1 MKILSFVADIFEDLE
16 LWYPLIRLKEEGW
29 EVDVVALD
37 KAKTYVGK
45 YGLKAQANK
54 TYDEVDS
61 KDYDGLLIPGGYA
74 PDILRVEEDCIR
86 LTQEFNAQG
95 KPIGM
100 ICHAGWVPVTADI
113 LRGKTGTSTRKIKAD
128 LEGAGLTWVDEEVVV
143 SENIISSRSP
153 KDLHVYTTAFID
165 EVKKYKEKNQG

>member
-37 KAKTYVGK
+37 KKKVYTGK
-45 YGLKAQANK
+45 YGLKAEANK
-54 TYDEVDS
+54 SYDEVKS
-61 KDYDGLLIPGGYA
+61 EDYDGLLIPGGYA

-86 LTQEFNAQG
+86 LTKEFNEQG

-113 LRGKTGTSTRKIKAD
+113 LRGKTGTSTKKIKAD
-128 LEGAGLTWVDEEVVV
+128 LEGAGMTWVDKEVVV

-165 EVKKYKEKNQG
+165 EVKKYKEGK